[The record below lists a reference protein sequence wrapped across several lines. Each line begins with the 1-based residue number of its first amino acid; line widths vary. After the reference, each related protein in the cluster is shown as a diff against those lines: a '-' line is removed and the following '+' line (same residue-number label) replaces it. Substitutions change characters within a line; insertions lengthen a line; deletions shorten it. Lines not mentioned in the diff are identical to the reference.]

1 MSNHS
6 MSIVEVRCDAV
17 HVGDRHRRDLGEIE
31 SLAESIATE
40 GLLQPI
46 GITEENVLVF
56 GERRLRAVQDVL
68 RRETISARVVHVR
81 SITAGEYA
89 ENQIRKDFTPSERV
103 AIGKALE
110 AEAGDRR
117 GQRTDLQI
125 PEHLPALAPTSISRQ
140 LVTDLAQVEPGVKT
154 RVIVAKAAGF
164 RSASTYGQAKK
175 VVAQGAPDL
184 VAAMD
189 SGEVSISA
197 AAVIAA
203 EPRARQEQIVQL
215 PGELRREIVRELRE
229 AANLPTPGD
238 AGRSAREAGASAAV
252 TRGIQAA
259 AETEST
265 PGQMESTSKDLKS
278 TNRKGRDSRADDAAR
293 TCRAPE
299 AQQAPASSAPVRATR
314 SQRIDRLARLTLS
327 FIEATKHLAHLVG
340 WLGETA
346 GKFDEAEL
354 LLSNASNAIAAVSA
368 EIERTALAADPLNA
382 SRLGIQ
388 EKTS

>member
-1 MSNHS
+1 MNTHS

-17 HVGDRHRRDLGEIE
+17 HVGQRHRRDLGEIE

-89 ENQIRKDFTPSERV
+89 ENEIRKDFTPSERV

-117 GQRTDLQI
+117 GKRTDLQI
-125 PEHLPALAPTSISRQ
+125 PEHLPALAPTSSSRQ

-154 RVIVAKAAGF
+154 RDIVAKAAGF
-164 RSASTYGQAKK
+164 GSASTYEQAKK

-184 VAAMD
+184 VEAMD

-203 EPRARQEQIVQL
+203 EPRERQEQIVQL
-215 PGELRREIVRELRE
+215 PGELRRQAVRELRE
-229 AANLPTPGD
+229 AANLFIPGE
-238 AGRSAREAGASAAV
+238 AGRAARQTGASVAI
-252 TRGIQAA
+252 TSGIQAVG
-259 AETEST
+259 ETEST
-265 PGQMESTSKDLKS
+265 PGQMESISKDLKS
-278 TNRKGRDSRADDAAR
+278 TNHKGRNGR
-293 TCRAPE
+293 TTNVAKPGKASEAP
-299 AQQAPASSAPVRATR
+299 QAPASPAPIRTTR
-314 SQRIDRLARLTLS
+314 SQRIDRLARSTLS